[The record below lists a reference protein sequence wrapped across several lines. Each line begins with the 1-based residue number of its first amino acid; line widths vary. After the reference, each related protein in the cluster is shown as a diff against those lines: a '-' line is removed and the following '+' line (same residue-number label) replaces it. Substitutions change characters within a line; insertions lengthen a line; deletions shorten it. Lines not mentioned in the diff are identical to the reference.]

1 VTETPWQRDGDIA
14 DLRDRVAVLEAS
26 MSFLRFVLIAVTI
39 VLVVT
44 MTAVLLIALG
54 VNSA

>member
-26 MSFLRFVLIAVTI
+26 MSFLRFVLIAVTV

>member
-1 VTETPWQRDGDIA
+1 
-14 DLRDRVAVLEAS
+14 